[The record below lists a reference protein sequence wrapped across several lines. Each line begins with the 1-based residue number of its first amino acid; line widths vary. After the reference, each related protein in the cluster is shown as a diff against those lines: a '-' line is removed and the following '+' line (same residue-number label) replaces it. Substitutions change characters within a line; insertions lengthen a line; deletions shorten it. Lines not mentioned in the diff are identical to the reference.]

1 MEMINNVKMY
11 RIDEVAEILNLSRY
25 TIANW
30 YAWETKLLKTGE
42 VTEAFLPKFTKVTNM
57 SGRPKFWSEDA
68 VEALKKFKNEMVMG
82 RHGKFGKF
90 TNPQYIK
97 KSQKSLI

>member
-42 VTEAFLPKFTKVTNM
+42 VTEAWPTYNRMPILV
-57 SGRPKFWSEDA
+57 
-68 VEALKKFKNEMVMG
+68 
-82 RHGKFGKF
+82 
-90 TNPQYIK
+90 YIGEK
-97 KSQKSLI
+97 